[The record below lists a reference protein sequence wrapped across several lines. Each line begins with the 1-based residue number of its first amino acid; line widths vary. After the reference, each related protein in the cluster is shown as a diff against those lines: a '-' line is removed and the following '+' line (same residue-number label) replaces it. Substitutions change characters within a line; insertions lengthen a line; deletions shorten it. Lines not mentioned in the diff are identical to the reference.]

1 LRQTSGRFIAYYR
14 VSTQKQGVSGLGL
27 EAQRAAV
34 GEFAAARGGTVR
46 AEFEEVESG
55 RKAARPQLR
64 RALEMC
70 RQTGAKL
77 LIAKLDRLAR
87 NVAFLSSLM
96 EGDVEFL
103 ALDLPGANRFT
114 LHIMAAV
121 AEQEARATGER
132 TKAALAAYKA
142 RGGKLGHPENLT
154 DASRA
159 ASKAAINAKTAERY
173 RHIGPLV
180 LSLRASGLSL
190 YAIAAKLN
198 ELRRELD
205 TEWRAVQVSRV
216 LRYAE
221 RGRVA

>member
-1 LRQTSGRFIAYYR
+1 
-14 VSTQKQGVSGLGL
+14 VSGLGL
-27 EAQRAAV
+27 EAQQAAV
-34 GEFAAARGGTVR
+34 EAFVAAQRGVVLESFAD
-46 AEFEEVESG
+46 VESG
-55 RKAARPQLR
+55 RKVNRLR
-64 RALEMC
+64 LRQALAVC
-70 RQTGAKL
+70 RQTGAVL

-96 EGDVEFL
+96 DGDVEFT

-121 AEQEARATGER
+121 AEQEARATSER

-142 RGGKLGHPENLT
+142 RGGKLGTPGTLT
-154 DASRA
+154 DAARVKA
-159 ASKAAINAKTAERY
+159 KASIHAQTAERY

-216 LRYAE
+216 LRYA
-221 RGRVA
+221 GRAKVVA